1 MTDTYYIDPKTRA
14 LTIDKDPDETL
25 DYPFDWTEYLD
36 DIQDTIA
43 QVGPGVV
50 PVIFTVS
57 GVEID
62 SQQNDTKIATVWIK
76 GGVVGAT
83 GKVSCRIKTVGGRTI
98 ERSIAIKIKDR

>member
-1 MTDTYYIDPKTRA
+1 MTDTYYIDPKTKA

-43 QVGPGVV
+43 AAGPGIV
-50 PVIFTVS
+50 PVLFTVS

-62 SQQNDTKIATVWIK
+62 SQQNDTKIVIVWIK
-76 GGVVGAT
+76 GGAVGVAA
-83 GKVSCRIKTVGGRTI
+83 KVSCRITTVGRRTV
-98 ERSIAIKIKDR
+98 ERSIAIKIKGR